1 MIYTITLN
9 PSVDYYMESNKVKLG
24 ALTRTTGCYIAPAGK
39 GINVSVMLNTL
50 GVKSTILGFF
60 GGFTG
65 DYLLEQ
71 LRRYLHI
78 HLKPTKIQG
87 QSRINVKLIHDQETE
102 INALGP
108 EVSGSE
114 LNNLLNQLNTLSS
127 KDLVVISGSTTAND
141 KTGLIEQIV
150 KYLIQ
155 RKIDFVLDVSGP
167 ELKKLIKYE
176 PKIIKP
182 NLPEFQYLADT
193 DSDDPK
199 KLAGLAKKVADITKH
214 TVLLSLGEKGAVLIH
229 EGKGYVVEA
238 PEVVVKHT
246 IGAGDA
252 LLAGYMYKFDKT
264 SDPKLALAFATALAV
279 KKVEGNDITQIEE
292 IEQLALTIKVKAIS

>member
-9 PSVDYYMESNKVKLG
+9 PSVDYYMQNSKIKLG
-24 ALTRTTGCYIAPAGK
+24 QLNRTQGCHIAPAGK
-39 GINVSVMLNTL
+39 GINVSVMLNIL

-78 HLKPTKIQG
+78 HLKPTRIQG

-102 INALGP
+102 INASGP

-114 LNNLLNQLNTLSS
+114 LNNLLNQLNSLSP

-141 KTGLIEQIV
+141 KSGLIEQIV

-155 RKIDFVLDVSGP
+155 RKIEFVLDVSGP

-193 DSDDPK
+193 DLDDPK
-199 KLAGLAKKVADITKH
+199 KLAVLAKKVAEITKN
-214 TVLLSLGEKGAVLIH
+214 TVLLSLGAQGAVLIH
-229 EGKGYVVEA
+229 DHKAYLVEA
-238 PEVVVKHT
+238 PDVQVKHT

-279 KKVEGNDITQIEE
+279 KKVEGNEITQLQDIET
-292 IEQLALTIKVKAIS
+292 LAATIKVKAL

>member
-9 PSVDYYMESNKVKLG
+9 PSVDYYMQNSKVKLG
-24 ALTRTTGCYIAPAGK
+24 QLNRTSGSYIAPAGK
-39 GINVSVMLNTL
+39 GINVSVMLNIL

-102 INALGP
+102 INASGP

-114 LNNLLNQLNTLSS
+114 LNNLLNQLNSLTP

-193 DSDDPK
+193 DVDDPK
-199 KLAGLAKKVADITKH
+199 KLAALAKKVAEITNH
-214 TVLLSLGEKGAVLIH
+214 TVLLSLGEKGAILIH
-229 EGKGYVVEA
+229 DGKSYFVEA

-252 LLAGYMYKFDKT
+252 LLAGFMYKFDKT
-264 SDPKLALAFATALAV
+264 SDPKVALAFATALAV
-279 KKVEGNDITQIEE
+279 KKVEGNE
-292 IEQLALTIKVKAIS
+292 ISQLQDVEALAATIKVKTI

>member
-9 PSVDYYMESNKVKLG
+9 PSVDYYMQNTKIKLG
-24 ALTRTTGCYIAPAGK
+24 QLNRTSSSYIAPAGK
-39 GINVSVMLNTL
+39 GINVSVMLNIL

-102 INALGP
+102 INASGP

-114 LNNLLNQLNTLSS
+114 LNNLLNQLNSLTP

-193 DSDDPK
+193 EEVDPK
-199 KLAGLAKKVADITKH
+199 KLSALAKKVADITKN
-214 TVLLSLGEKGAVLIH
+214 TVLLSLGAMGAVLIH
-229 EGKGYVVEA
+229 DGKSYFVEA

-252 LLAGYMYKFDKT
+252 LLAGFMYKFDKT
-264 SDPKLALAFATALAV
+264 SDPKGALAFATALAV
-279 KKVEGNDITQIEE
+279 KKVEGNDITQLQDIE
-292 IEQLALTIKVKAIS
+292 ILASTIKVKAI

>member
-9 PSVDYYMESNKVKLG
+9 PSVDYYMQNTKIKLG
-24 ALTRTTGCYIAPAGK
+24 QLNRTSSSYIAPAGK
-39 GINVSVMLNTL
+39 GINVSVMLNIL

-102 INALGP
+102 INASGP

-114 LNNLLNQLNTLSS
+114 LNNLLNQLNSLTP

-193 DSDDPK
+193 EEVDPK
-199 KLAGLAKKVADITKH
+199 KLSALAKKVADITKN
-214 TVLLSLGEKGAVLIH
+214 TVLLSLGAMGAVLIH
-229 EGKGYVVEA
+229 DGKSYFVEA

-252 LLAGYMYKFDKT
+252 LLAGFMYKFDKT
-264 SDPKLALAFATALAV
+264 SDPKGALAFATALAV
-279 KKVEGNDITQIEE
+279 KKVEGNDISQLQDIET
-292 IEQLALTIKVKAIS
+292 LASTIKVKAI